1 MPSNATNMTAA
12 EQDTSVLK
20 TLLEICDLKIACSTC
35 ASKENEITYLLR
47 TTAHQCHGDILLA
60 KAKGNGKRWRYISRR
75 PQFPNPSKY
84 CVCYFFVEGLGCTK
98 HHNRCTFA
106 TSNEEVMVWNFQKR
120 NKMDHSTLIKLLA
133 SRRGDAQKR
142 ADTAGE
148 ILAEFGGQFRELC
161 GACFRS
167 SPQRI
172 ADKRWN
178 NTCTG
183 EAAHTWSPILTH
195 CLEEQSKKV
204 YNEIRHRSLHGFQV
218 CAHVARGF
226 PCWHRFSSCPF
237 AHSEVE
243 MAVWKEE
250 VTGKLHRQ
258 DLILLSQRKQLSDTS
273 SAAKSSPALQY
284 YCKACLLTVSSQESF
299 IKHCAS
305 LEHTMM
311 ITEDFTAEWKHRPP
325 PQNCK
330 PELCDRPKTC
340 DYGHNCTR
348 AHSAEELTEWIMRHK
363 EAEEIRSSAEAQGL
377 MSYRELLLQEYR
389 NSSNEVHIISDYVD
403 DVIVTHDKDLSVEC
417 EKTGTLLKWIFQIKT
432 ERLLG
437 HIALLKQEPGSTFS
451 LGEISPEGPCIYAT
465 GEKFCTSDM
474 SFEVP
479 VFFTSIN
486 PGLYEQWLVFDF
498 NMRPVL
504 LQKLQVRVG
513 EHMLPLPEEM
523 PMSVRP
529 LIQDLKRW
537 HRGNRFIIP
546 CTEKKEE
553 EEELLKEYKPPQ
565 MNLQFNPKAEDH
577 SPLTRQNYRER
588 MHNFLY
594 REELALEEVVSRLSL
609 KTTISLPDKIY
620 GDGFG
625 MKFAPAGELFAEVP
639 VHFSLTPDTPEGYVL
654 RRSVCSALVAPASA
668 ANQNNQVY
676 EADIV
681 RDASSENMMYL
692 QLSKRCCHD
701 MGLQSNMTC
710 AMEVQFQISRLPLC
724 EMHKAVDLL
733 PEVEMVLPDMDQCC
747 VPVHAVQYTRLNA
760 KQQTAMSFILGE
772 SDGRRSVAPLLIYGP
787 FGTGKTYTLA
797 TAAKELVRQPGTR
810 VLICTH
816 TNSSADLY
824 VKDHFH
830 LYVNAGNPQ
839 ARPLRI
845 KANKKGV
852 VTSATDDITVQYC
865 HLSTDGQFLFP
876 DKATVDKFKIV
887 ITTAAM
893 ARLFH
898 DLKLPSGYF
907 SHIMIDEA
915 SQMLECEALMPLSLA
930 GKGTRVVLAGDHMQ
944 MGPKLFSVQDGQCCA
959 QTLLNHLFRY
969 YQEDKN
975 LAASRSRIIFN
986 ENYRST
992 KEIVD
997 FVSTYFYVG
1006 KSDAIKASGAV
1017 PPHPHH
1023 HPLKFQHVRGQCR
1036 LDSTTMS
1043 WFNPDEITSVVQVVK
1058 SVLEEWPPEWGNR
1071 DQRTICVLSEG
1082 CQVPLIRKALRRTD
1096 LSRVTVENLENVQ
1109 GKQFRVVVMST
1120 VHTRDSLLSSDS
1132 AYLDFFNDAR
1142 VLNTAMTRAQSQ
1154 VIVVGDAVALCMFGR
1169 CTKIWKS
1176 YTGQCIGKGSMNPPH
1191 LTVDFIEQEVWE
1203 ISRFQRVVNECDADV
1218 EYPAEE
1224 PNVDEIL
1231 QELTED
1237 HSIIEDGALLGDHPD
1252 GVEQEHFSVQHKAFY
1267 SETEK
1272 NTLLEMVALQP
1283 TLYKHG
1289 ELVLEHFDRGYVM
1302 PYVNHSTHIVI
1313 KGKTNIGKSF
1323 SGDEVVVEIYKENG
1337 HDFGKVLGITKKA
1350 EASRVFVCTLE
1361 DSYNKKSPISD
1372 KVTKVFVPINQNATK
1387 IRVLVNKKNPN
1398 LIPIWRSDN
1407 GNWNIMKSVHFNE
1420 KTKHDHVFVVE
1431 VIRWKENNIFPLGNV
1446 TDIYPIGKSLDA
1458 ALNILDKE
1466 FRLVSQ
1472 SHHVLTAA
1480 QVCSDTEKEE
1490 ITRMDL
1496 RDILTFTVDPKHAK
1510 VLDDAISVQDFNNC
1524 YELGVHITDVASF
1537 VSRGSLLDL
1546 EAKKMGATFYVSN
1559 EERRFMLPK
1568 PFSIHQCSFLPGQDR
1583 RAISLIIKV
1592 EKATNQI
1599 VKHEFVLSRIRSDHQ
1614 LTYEEAEDIIEGTG
1628 IGGQLKDYVTI
1639 AYHFSKAHRKAR
1651 LLEDWCYAQPDECRP
1666 IGRRKSHQM
1675 IEELMIMF
1683 NSCVSEFLIGLSE
1696 TEMCTP
1702 LRCQEKLTVE
1712 SVRALQEKYQ
1722 DLIPLSTHLR
1732 YHIGSHCNQ
1741 SRNESFCIL
1750 TSLWEELQSAAQMR
1764 KSDKVIDLIATDNI
1778 HPHLHPATSE
1788 LRNLLGK
1795 SYVVRSNSAPK
1806 SKVGHYS
1813 LQLNSYTLASSPLR
1827 RYLDIIIQRLLHG
1840 VLTNTPIQYS
1850 PQEIDILC
1858 QQFEN
1863 KNKTANA
1870 YKKKAEELSVAINLR
1885 QQNSQKLAFVSTVD
1899 PDGESFRL
1907 SFPFNNDLQDTLPI
1921 MYRDLQLE
1929 DQPVFEKE
1937 HVTLA
1942 WKRRI
1947 YSISTTSNALE
1958 LKRFQRCNPCTS
1970 VPQKAWL
1977 NLVEA
1982 VRMEDW
1988 KMVNDILMSTTTKP
2002 MKESSEAGNREKHF
2016 VNLAFNLKPGDIL
2029 EVQMTSE
2036 QKQGFFIPIVQL
2048 LNVNA
2053 DFEVCLE
2060 HTHNPVMCFST
2071 SAEHAARSMY
2081 RNVDEYVKIWKPL
2094 CEMES
2099 AANAVDESDS
2109 IIIED
2114 VELTWKQ
2121 GVGLEGSFFLPNNC
2135 IKDWAIECSL
2145 ARCYLC
2151 IRKRNIKH
2159 DCSVNCSEI
2168 NVEVDPKKFT
2178 WVAHGFTT
2186 RDLGTKKNSKNKV
2199 KEVEFYI
2206 NYMSMNAKPQCVF
2219 QENTKFT
2226 VELIPKL
2233 LPNIRQET
2241 AVISLKNANDLVQKI
2256 ALGKQIPRAGSESS
2270 LQKWEIIRFQPSGLP
2285 ELNESQ
2291 RDAIEKAMRNSF
2303 TLIQGPPGT
2312 GKTVV
2317 GAYIVYWF
2325 LKLNSRTPRYFEDP
2339 VERAKAEVILYCGPS
2354 NKSVDVVAEYLM
2366 KFEKKL
2372 KLLRVYSR
2380 QIEMLEYPYPG
2391 SIIQL
2396 SRKSLRQEHSKPELR
2411 LISMHHRIREGEN
2424 PFSSE
2429 IRDFDERIRSEEQ
2442 MTDNEVEEYKKLLNK
2457 ARLHELRKHD
2467 VILCTCTAASTPNI
2481 TKSVSARQI
2490 LIDES
2495 AMATEPQTLVP
2506 LVSHNPEKIVLI
2518 GDHKQLRPI
2527 VKNLQV
2533 RHQGMARSLFERY
2546 FKQTNRTIMLDTQ
2559 YRMHKDI
2566 CEFPSTESY
2575 NGQLKTEVNCPPS
2588 VLQASN
2594 RRRTHI
2600 LFGHITGEE
2609 VSLIVTTEKGNEN
2622 SKANREESDIAV
2634 HIAESLVNISKVRQE
2649 DIAVLSPYNAQVAGI
2664 KKQLTEINMDGITVC
2679 TITKSQGS
2687 EWRYVILSTV
2697 RSCPS
2702 AKIEKDPSRP
2712 WLSKYVG
2719 FVGDPNQVNVGITRA
2734 RQGLCIIGNQELLR
2748 CSPIWNRL
2756 LKHYTANSCVVGAE
2770 EITVHGAA

>member
-1 MPSNATNMTAA
+1 MARQGPIQPTVSRTVNLH
-12 EQDTSVLK
+12 V
-20 TLLEICDLKIACSTC
+20 ACSWC
-35 ASKENEITYLLR
+35 CKKENEITFSVISQD
-47 TTAHQCHGDILLA
+47 HPQCTGDILLA
-60 KAKGNGKRWRYISRR
+60 RWEGSPEKLRHIKC
-75 PQFPNPSKY
+75 PPAFPKPREY
-84 CVCYFFVEGLGCTK
+84 VPCWYFVEGCGCTFHGK
-98 HHNRCTFA
+98 RCAFA
-106 TSNEEVMVWNFQKR
+106 RSSEEAAVWNFLKEKHLDYSQLINLVKR
-120 NKMDHSTLIKLLA
+120 VQFLNQNKSPEHPPNQPMQPLV
-133 SRRGDAQKR
+133 
-142 ADTAGE
+142 
-148 ILAEFGGQFRELC
+148 
-161 GACFRS
+161 S
-167 SPQRI
+167 SPQF
-172 ADKRWN
+172 
-178 NTCTG
+178 
-183 EAAHTWSPILTH
+183 H
-195 CLEEQSKKV
+195 CKVCKK
-204 YNEIRHRSLHGFQV
+204 
-218 CAHVARGF
+218 
-226 PCWHRFSSCPF
+226 WFSS
-237 AHSEVE
+237 
-243 MAVWKEE
+243 EE
-250 VTGKLHRQ
+250 RFMNHCSTPEHERMIFT
-258 DLILLSQRKQLSDTS
+258 D
-273 SAAKSSPALQY
+273 A
-284 YCKACLLTVSSQESF
+284 TV
-299 IKHCAS
+299 
-305 LEHTMM
+305 
-311 ITEDFTAEWKHRPP
+311 EWKHRDPP
-325 PQNCK
+325 ENVNQSYKIC
-330 PELCDRPKTC
+330 ERPSTC
-340 DYGHNCTR
+340 VYGDNCTS
-348 AHSAEELTEWIMRHK
+348 AHSLEELMEWHMRDKNARKRKMKAAEE
-363 EAEEIRSSAEAQGL
+363 GL
-377 MSYRELLLQEYR
+377 LSYQERLLQEYR
-389 NSSNEVHIISDYVD
+389 ESISEVLIMSESVPG
-403 DVIVTHDKDLSVEC
+403 VTVHCDKDLSVVSHWED
-417 EKTGTLLKWIFQIKT
+417 LPLKWTFKITSEMPLVQV
-432 ERLLG
+432 
-437 HIALLKQEPGSTFS
+437 ALMKKESGTTFS
-451 LGEISPEGPCIYAT
+451 FTCNSPEGPCTYAT
-465 GEKFCTSDM
+465 GERFWTPSGAVPPHPQHHPLRFQHVPGQCRLDSATMSWLNPQEAGVVVQ
-474 SFEVP
+474 SFEIP
-479 VFFTSIN
+479 VYFSLSSTSTFS
-486 PGLYEQWLVFDF
+486 PGVYDQWLVFDF
-498 NMRPVL
+498 DQRPVL

-513 EHMLPLPEEM
+513 EDMLPLPEEM
-523 PMSVRP
+523 PTSVRP
-529 LIQDLKRW
+529 LIQDLERW

-546 CTEKKEE
+546 CIVKTEEE

-577 SPLTRQNYRER
+577 SPITRQNYRER

-609 KTTISLPDKIY
+609 QKNVSLTKGISGPA
-620 GDGFG
+620 FG
-625 MKFAPAGELFAEVP
+625 MKFAPDRELFAEVP

-797 TAAKELVRQPGTR
+797 TAAKELVRQPGNR

-830 LYVNAGNPQ
+830 PYVNAGNPQ

-852 VTSATDDITVQYC
+852 VSSAAYDITVQYC

-876 DKATVDKFKIV
+876 DKATVDQFKIV

-944 MGPKLFSVQDGQCCA
+944 MGPRLFSPEEGQHHSHI
-959 QTLLNHLFRY
+959 LLNRLFHHY
-969 YQEDKN
+969 KALKEHN
-975 LAASRSRIIFN
+975 VALSSRIIFN

-992 KEIVD
+992 KEIVE
-997 FVSTYFYVG
+997 FVSTHFYVG

-1017 PPHPHH
+1017 PPHPQH
-1023 HPLKFQHVRGQCR
+1023 HPLRFQHVHGQCR

-1043 WFNPDEITSVVQVVK
+1043 WLNPQEAGVVVQVVK
-1058 SVLEEWPPEWGNR
+1058 HLVEKWPSEWGNR
-1071 DQRTICVLSEG
+1071 ERRTICVLSEG
-1082 CQVPLIRKALRRTD
+1082 CQITFIRQELRKEKLGD
-1096 LSRVTVENLENVQ
+1096 VTVEHFENVQ

>member
-1 MPSNATNMTAA
+1 MPTDTTNMTAA
-12 EQDTSVLK
+12 EDTSILK
-20 TLLEICDLKIACSTC
+20 TLLEKCDLKIACSTC

-47 TTAHQCHGDILLA
+47 SIEHQCHGNILLA
-60 KAKGNGKRWRYISRR
+60 KADSGKKWRCISRR

-84 CVCYFFVEGLGCTK
+84 FVCYFFVEGLGCTR
-98 HHNRCTFA
+98 HQNRCTFA

-120 NKMDHSTLIKLLA
+120 NKLDHSTLIRLLA
-133 SRRGDAQKR
+133 CREGDTQKR
-142 ADTAGE
+142 ADAARE
-148 ILAEFGGQFRELC
+148 ILAEFGGDFRELC
-161 GACFRS
+161 EACFRGC
-167 SPQRI
+167 PQRI
-172 ADKRWN
+172 AGKRWN

-183 EAAHTWSPILTH
+183 EAAHSWSPILIH

-204 YNEIRHRSLHGFQV
+204 YNEIRRRSLYGFQI
-218 CAHVARGF
+218 CAHVARGS

-250 VTGKLHRQ
+250 VTGELHRE
-258 DLILLSQRKQLSDTS
+258 DLILLSQRNQLSDTS
-273 SAAKSSPALQY
+273 SAAKPSPGLQY

-299 IKHCAS
+299 VKHCAS
-305 LEHTMM
+305 LEHTRM
-311 ITEDFTAEWKHRPP
+311 ITEDFTTEWKHRPP

-348 AHSAEELTEWIMRHK
+348 AHSTEELSEWIMRHK
-363 EAEEIRSSAEAQGL
+363 EAEEIRSSAGAQGL
-377 MSYRELLLQEYR
+377 MSYSELLLQEYR

-403 DVIVTHDKDLSVEC
+403 DVIVTHDKDLSLEC
-417 EKTGTLLKWIFQIKT
+417 EKTGTQLKWIFQIKT
-432 ERLLG
+432 ERLLR

-451 LGEISPEGPCIYAT
+451 LGEISPEGPHIYAT

-479 VFFTSIN
+479 VYFTSIN

-513 EHMLPLPEEM
+513 EQMLPLPEEM
-523 PMSVRP
+523 PTSVRP
-529 LIQDLKRW
+529 LPQDLERW

-546 CTEKKEE
+546 STEKKEE
-553 EEELLKEYKPPQ
+553 EEELLKEYKPPH
-565 MNLQFNPKAEDH
+565 MNLQFNPKAEDR
-577 SPLTRQNYRER
+577 SSLTHQNYRER

-609 KTTISLPDKIY
+609 RTTISLADKIY

-625 MKFAPAGELFAEVP
+625 MKFAPAGELFTEVP

-654 RRSVCSALVAPASA
+654 RRSVSSALVAPASA

-681 RDASSENMMYL
+681 RDASSENMMCL
-692 QLSKRCCHD
+692 RLSKRCCHD
-701 MGLQSNMTC
+701 MGLENNMTC
-710 AMEVQFQISRLPLC
+710 DMEVQFQISRLPLC
-724 EMHKAVDLL
+724 EMHEAVDLL
-733 PEVEMVLPDMDQCC
+733 PEVEMVLPDMSQCC
-747 VPVHAVQYTRLNA
+747 VPVHAVEYPRLNA
-760 KQQTAMSFILGE
+760 KQQAAMSFILGE

-839 ARPLRI
+839 ARPLRV

-852 VTSATDDITVQYC
+852 VTGATDDITVQYC
-865 HLSTDGQFLFP
+865 HLSTDGQFQFP

-893 ARLFH
+893 ARFFH
-898 DLKLPSGYF
+898 GLKLPSGYF
-907 SHIMIDEA
+907 SHILIDEA

-944 MGPKLFSVQDGQCCA
+944 MGPRLFSVPDGRCCA

-969 YQEDKN
+969 YQEEKN
-975 LAASRSRIIFN
+975 LTASRSRIIFN

-1006 KSDAIKASGAV
+1006 KSDVIKASGAV
-1017 PPHPHH
+1017 PPHPQH
-1023 HPLKFQHVRGQCR
+1023 HPLRFQHIRGQCH

-1058 SVLEEWPPEWGNR
+1058 SVLEEWPLEWGNR
-1071 DQRTICVLSEG
+1071 DQRSICVLSEG
-1082 CQVPLIRKALRRTD
+1082 CQVPLIRKALRRTN

-1109 GKQFRVVVMST
+1109 GKQFRVVVMTS

-1169 CTKIWKS
+1169 CSKIWKS
-1176 YTGQCIGKGSMNPPH
+1176 YIGQCIGKGSVQPPH
-1191 LTVDFIEQEVWE
+1191 LTVNVIEQEVWE

-1218 EYPAEE
+1218 EYSAEE

-1237 HSIIEDGALLGDHPD
+1237 HSITQAGALVGDHPD
-1252 GVEQEHFSVQHKAFY
+1252 GEEQENFSVRHKTFY
-1267 SETEK
+1267 YETEK
-1272 NTLLEMVALQP
+1272 NTLLEMVAQQP
-1283 TLYKHG
+1283 ALYKRG
-1289 ELVLEHFDRGYVM
+1289 ELVLEYFDRGYVI
-1302 PYVNHSTHIVI
+1302 PFVNPSTHIII
-1313 KGKTNIGKSF
+1313 KGKKNIGKSF
-1323 SGDEVVVEIYKENG
+1323 SGDEVVVETYIENG
-1337 HDFGKVLGITKKA
+1337 HHFGKVLGVTKRT

-1361 DSYNKKSPISD
+1361 DSHNKKNPMTD
-1372 KVTKVFVPINQNATK
+1372 KVTKVLVPINHDSTK
-1387 IRVLVNKKNPN
+1387 IRILVSKKNPN
-1398 LIPIWRSDN
+1398 SIPIWSSDN
-1407 GNWNIMKSVHFNE
+1407 GNWNIMKWEYFNE

-1431 VIRWKENNIFPLGNV
+1431 VIDWKENNIFPLGRV
-1446 TDIYPIGKSLDA
+1446 TDIQPIGKSLHA

-1472 SHHVLTAA
+1472 SHNILTAA
-1480 QVCSDTEKEE
+1480 QVCADTEKEE
-1490 ITRMDL
+1490 IPRKNL
-1496 RDILTFTVDPKHAK
+1496 QDIVTFTVDPERAK
-1510 VLDDAISVQDFNNC
+1510 VLDDAISVQVLNNC
-1524 YELGVHITDVASF
+1524 YELGVHITDVASL
-1537 VSRGSLLDL
+1537 VSPGSPLDL
-1546 EAKKMGATFYVSN
+1546 EAQKMGATFYASN
-1559 EERRFMLPK
+1559 EERRFMLPE
-1568 PFSIHQCSFLPGQDR
+1568 PFSIHKCSFLPGQDR

-1592 EKATNQI
+1592 EKETYRI
-1599 VKHEFVLSRIRSDHQ
+1599 VEHKFVLSRIRSNRQ
-1614 LTYEEAEDIIEGTG
+1614 LSYEEAEDIIEGTEDP
-1628 IGGQLKDYVTI
+1628 LKDYVAI

-1651 LLEDWCYAQPDECRP
+1651 LQEDWCCAQTDDCRP

-1683 NSCVSEFLIGLSE
+1683 NSCVSEFLIDLSE
-1696 TEMCTP
+1696 THMCTP

-1712 SVRALQEKYQ
+1712 NVRALQEKYQ

-1741 SRNESFCIL
+1741 SENESFCIL
-1750 TSLWEELQSAAQMR
+1750 TSLWMELQSAAEME
-1764 KSDKVIDLIATDNI
+1764 KSDKVVDLIATDSI
-1778 HPHLHPATSE
+1778 HPHLHPAISE

-1795 SYVVRSNSAPK
+1795 SYVVRSNTALK
-1806 SKVGHYS
+1806 SKVGHYT
-1813 LQLNSYTLASSPLR
+1813 LQLNSYTWASSPLR

-1840 VLTNTPIQYS
+1840 ALTKTPIQYS
-1850 PQEIDILC
+1850 TQEIDILC

-1863 KNKTANA
+1863 KNRKANA
-1870 YKKKAEELSVAINLR
+1870 YKKKAKELSFAINLR

-1899 PDGESFRL
+1899 PDGDSFRL
-1907 SFPFNNDLQDTLPI
+1907 SFPFNNDLPDSLPVL
-1921 MYRDLQLE
+1921 YRDLQLE
-1929 DQPVFEKE
+1929 DQPVFDKEKR
-1937 HVTLA
+1937 HMTLA
-1942 WKRRI
+1942 WKKRI
-1947 YSISTTSNALE
+1947 YSISTTSNILE
-1958 LKRFQRCNPCTS
+1958 LKSFQRCNPCTS

-1988 KMVNDILMSTTTKP
+1988 NMVTDILMNTITEP
-2002 MKESSEAGNREKHF
+2002 MKESSEAGNKEKHF
-2016 VNLAFNLKPGDIL
+2016 VSLAFNLKPGDII

-2036 QKQGFFIPIVQL
+2036 QKQGFLIPTVQM

-2060 HTHNPVMCFST
+2060 HTHDPVLCFST
-2071 SAEHAARSMY
+2071 CAEDATKSTY
-2081 RNVDEYVKIWKPL
+2081 DTVEEYVKIWKPL

-2121 GVGLEGSFFLPNNC
+2121 GARFEGSFFLPMDC

-2151 IRKRNIKH
+2151 IRKRNIGH
-2159 DCSVNCSEI
+2159 DSSVNCSEI

-2178 WVAHGFTT
+2178 WVAHGVTE
-2186 RDLGTKKNSKNKV
+2186 REWEIKKNQV
-2199 KEVEFYI
+2199 KEVEFFI
-2206 NYMSMNAKPQCVF
+2206 NHMSMNTKPQCVF

-2226 VELIPKL
+2226 VELIPKP
-2233 LPNIRQET
+2233 LPNIRQES
-2241 AVISLKNANDLVQKI
+2241 AINNLWRANELVQKI
-2256 ALGKQIPRAGSESS
+2256 ALGKNIPRPDSQSS
-2270 LQKWEIIRFQPSGLP
+2270 LQRWEMIRLQPSGLP
-2285 ELNESQ
+2285 QLNESQ
-2291 RDAIEKAMRNSF
+2291 RNAIEKALTNSF

-2325 LKLNSRTPRYFEDP
+2325 LELNSRMPRHFQDP
-2339 VERAKAEVILYCGPS
+2339 VEGAKTEVILYCGPS

-2372 KLLRVYSR
+2372 KVLRVYSR

-2391 SIIQL
+2391 STIQL
-2396 SRKSLRQEHSKPELR
+2396 SRRSLRQEHSKPELR
-2411 LISMHHRIREGEN
+2411 LISLHHRIRGTEN
-2424 PFSSE
+2424 PFSSQ
-2429 IRDFDERIRSEEQ
+2429 IRDFDERIRLKKQ
-2442 MTDNEVEEYKKLLNK
+2442 LTDDEVEEYKKLLNE
-2457 ARLHELRKHD
+2457 ARLHELQKHK

-2481 TKSVSARQI
+2481 TKSVSVRQI

-2506 LVSHNPEKIVLI
+2506 LVSHKPEKVPNWYMLQKPHNNSTINLSSKFFCDFENFFSLTYLTWKLNIVETSHSI
-2518 GDHKQLRPI
+2518 CIKAI
-2527 VKNLQV
+2527 NY
-2533 RHQGMARSLFERY
+2533 MSL
-2546 FKQTNRTIMLDTQ
+2546 
-2559 YRMHKDI
+2559 H
-2566 CEFPSTESY
+2566 
-2575 NGQLKTEVNCPPS
+2575 
-2588 VLQASN
+2588 VLA
-2594 RRRTHI
+2594 
-2600 LFGHITGEE
+2600 
-2609 VSLIVTTEKGNEN
+2609 
-2622 SKANREESDIAV
+2622 
-2634 HIAESLVNISKVRQE
+2634 
-2649 DIAVLSPYNAQVAGI
+2649 
-2664 KKQLTEINMDGITVC
+2664 
-2679 TITKSQGS
+2679 
-2687 EWRYVILSTV
+2687 
-2697 RSCPS
+2697 
-2702 AKIEKDPSRP
+2702 
-2712 WLSKYVG
+2712 
-2719 FVGDPNQVNVGITRA
+2719 
-2734 RQGLCIIGNQELLR
+2734 
-2748 CSPIWNRL
+2748 
-2756 LKHYTANSCVVGAE
+2756 
-2770 EITVHGAA
+2770 